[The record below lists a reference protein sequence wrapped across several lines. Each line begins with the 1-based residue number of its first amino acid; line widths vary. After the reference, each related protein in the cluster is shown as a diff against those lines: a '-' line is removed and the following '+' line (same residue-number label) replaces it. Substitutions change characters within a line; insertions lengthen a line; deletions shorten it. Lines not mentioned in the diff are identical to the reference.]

1 MHAQFFRIT
10 KGAAVSK
17 FIRVFHRWTSIA
29 FTLVVVAIFAM
40 LGMGQQPQ
48 QWIYYVPL
56 LPLFLLLISGL
67 YMFFLPY
74 VAKAR
79 KPRSAG

>member
-1 MHAQFFRIT
+1 M
-10 KGAAVSK
+10 SK
-17 FIRVFHRWTSIA
+17 FIRQFHRWTSIA
-29 FTLVVVAIFAM
+29 FTLVVVGIFAM
-40 LGMGQQPQ
+40 LGMGQQPA

-56 LPLFLLLISGL
+56 LPLFFLVISGL

-79 KPRSAG
+79 RGQTA